1 MILDLDQFI
10 QRERPYWD
18 ELLDMMRL
26 RDNQPSREAPLAEV
40 QRFLYLYQRASADL
54 VKLAKQAD
62 ALMIAAQARSN
73 ASKSPVAKTDK

>member
-18 ELLDMMRL
+18 ELLDLMRA
-26 RDNQPSREAPLAEV
+26 RDIQPDREAPWSEV

-54 VKLAKQAD
+54 VKL
-62 ALMIAAQARSN
+62 
-73 ASKSPVAKTDK
+73 KTFAGAVEIRVWL